1 MRSGTSAAYTLVM
14 GTSDTVSQK
23 PWEHAKGGAQLGDDD
38 KHAVEQFVASLD
50 VDRRLYRHDIAG
62 SIAHA
67 RMLREVGLL
76 NDAELHQIEVG
87 LDTIRAEIDAEGD
100 AWPGWKQSLEDVHMC
115 LEAALIEKAGDAG
128 RKLHTGRSRN
138 DQVALDLKLWI
149 VDAAAEIEGEI
160 EAVLRAFLALAQRD
174 GTMLFP
180 AYTHLQRAQPIV
192 LGAELTAWMA
202 ALHRAR
208 QRLVLLRELNADNPL
223 GAGAAAGSGLSID
236 RRHTAASLPLGEP
249 SVSTLDATATRD
261 AGIDFVYALAMVAMT
276 LTRWAEQW
284 ILYCGSEFRLLHLDH
299 AFTTG
304 SSMMPQKR
312 NPDILELVRGHG
324 GGAYGA
330 LMALMTICKG
340 INIGYNRDLQLDKRH
355 IFDAYDSVLA
365 CLGMVRRVVATARFD
380 SEAARDA
387 LREGFVDAT
396 SLAEYLVTKGVAFR
410 TAHQI
415 VGGLVVF
422 AEKAGHGDLTAVT
435 VDVINDACAEA
446 GAGRPCDAMVAEWL
460 GPENVVRRYC
470 SEYNAG
476 YQGFEATMAEWQ
488 RRLAGEA

>member
-1 MRSGTSAAYTLVM
+1 M

-160 EAVLRAFLALAQRD
+160 AAVLRAFLALAQRD

-304 SSMMPQKR
+304 LDDAAEAKS
-312 NPDILELVRGHG
+312 GHSRT
-324 GGAYGA
+324 GARTRWWGLWCA
-330 LMALMTICKG
+330 DGTDD
-340 INIGYNRDLQLDKRH
+340 DLQ
-355 IFDAYDSVLA
+355 
-365 CLGMVRRVVATARFD
+365 
-380 SEAARDA
+380 RDQ
-387 LREGFVDAT
+387 
-396 SLAEYLVTKGVAFR
+396 
-410 TAHQI
+410 H
-415 VGGLVVF
+415 
-422 AEKAGHGDLTAVT
+422 
-435 VDVINDACAEA
+435 
-446 GAGRPCDAMVAEWL
+446 
-460 GPENVVRRYC
+460 
-470 SEYNAG
+470 
-476 YQGFEATMAEWQ
+476 
-488 RRLAGEA
+488 RLQP